1 VAKQG
6 STQIIGHPVVLTA
19 PNVYT
24 AQKDHFLVDRQDFNA
39 PISYSFASGKRMW
52 YQRTPDNYV
61 GLNKGWE
68 GISLPFTAELVTTHQ
83 KGEITHFYSGSTDS
97 DKNTKLGHEYWLR
110 ELTEGSSLAQAKDEN
125 NNPIANVYTATLGY
139 PSTAPTMLDNDLVNK
154 KYANGFLWDYYY
166 SKSERQDANTDIY
179 KEYYHFDSSD
189 PDVPDNRMMNN
200 YAYFTAAKPYI
211 IGFPGP
217 TYYEFD
223 LKGGRDGFKPK
234 GTLNEIGILEQQ
246 TVTFTSEPG
255 ITIHVSDDETTG
267 VTTTDGYTFK
277 PNYLNA
283 PKVTTGKNPFVLN
296 ANGDRFVESNG
307 ATTANVIAFRPYFE
321 AAPTNSARTRGGN
334 DTITR
339 SIIFSNDNAQL
350 KGVNDR
356 DLDSEQTGTLDIYS
370 KRKKI
375 VVESS
380 LNYTAEVRIVNV
392 AGATISTFDIEP
404 GETVET
410 SINSSGVYIVLT
422 TDNRYNKKLA
432 VK

>member
-1 VAKQG
+1 
-6 STQIIGHPVVLTA
+6 
-19 PNVYT
+19 
-24 AQKDHFLVDRQDFNA
+24 
-39 PISYSFASGKRMW
+39 
-52 YQRTPDNYV
+52 
-61 GLNKGWE
+61 
-68 GISLPFTAELVTTHQ
+68 
-83 KGEITHFYSGSTDS
+83 
-97 DKNTKLGHEYWLR
+97 
-110 ELTEGSSLAQAKDEN
+110 
-125 NNPIANVYTATLGY
+125 
-139 PSTAPTMLDNDLVNK
+139 
-154 KYANGFLWDYYY
+154 
-166 SKSERQDANTDIY
+166 
-179 KEYYHFDSSD
+179 
-189 PDVPDNRMMNN
+189 MMNN
-200 YAYFTAAKPYI
+200 YAYFAAAKSYI

-422 TDNRYNKKLA
+422 TDNRYNTKLA